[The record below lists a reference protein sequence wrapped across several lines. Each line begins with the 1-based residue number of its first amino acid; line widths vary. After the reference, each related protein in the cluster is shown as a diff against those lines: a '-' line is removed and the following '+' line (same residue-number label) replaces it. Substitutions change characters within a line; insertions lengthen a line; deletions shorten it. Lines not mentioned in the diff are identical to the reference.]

1 MIFFKTGLKIGLVYL
16 LLSVILT
23 PVVGP
28 SAVFGVTAAAEKE
41 GDIKK
46 IDSGPSLAELEK
58 GPGWAYNSNYLFAI
72 TRAVRDA
79 DLSEAAKVPLFIP
92 SLIVDAGLLPFALL
106 AGLFG

>member
-1 MIFFKTGLKIGLVYL
+1 MIFFKTCLKIGFVSL
-16 LLSVILT
+16 LIPVILM
-23 PVVGP
+23 PVVDP
-28 SAVFGVTAAAEKE
+28 SAVFGVTASSDKE
-41 GDIKK
+41 GDNKK
-46 IDSGPSLAELEK
+46 IDSGPSLSELEK
-58 GPGWAYNSNYLFAI
+58 EPGWAYNSNYLFAV